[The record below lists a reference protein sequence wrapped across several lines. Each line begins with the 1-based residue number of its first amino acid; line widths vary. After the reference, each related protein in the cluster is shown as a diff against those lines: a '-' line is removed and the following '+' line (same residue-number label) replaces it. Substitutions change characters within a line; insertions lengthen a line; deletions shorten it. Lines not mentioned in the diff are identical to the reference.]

1 MTGNSRIVL
10 IARIIS
16 VLSFLDFLYRDAEYL
31 PRRWVLEERDQPH
44 SVRSVGRLGRKGH
57 ILGEGA
63 LEIDRAYL
71 FHDPHYADVRKIS
84 AIVLTTPD
92 VGLDLVV
99 RDGQV

>member
-10 IARIIS
+10 FARIIS
-16 VLSFLDFLYRDAEYL
+16 VLPCLDFLYRDAEYF
-31 PRRWVLEERDQPH
+31 PRRCVFEERTQPH
-44 SVRSVGRLGRKGH
+44 SVRSVALLGRKGH

-71 FHDPHYADVRKIS
+71 FHNPHYADVRKIS
-84 AIVLTTPD
+84 ALVLTTPD

-99 RDGQV
+99 

>member
-10 IARIIS
+10 IARIKY
-16 VLSFLDFLYRDAEYL
+16 VLPCLDFLCRDTEYFS
-31 PRRWVLEERDQPH
+31 RSWVFEERDQPH

-63 LEIDRAYL
+63 LEIDRDYL

-84 AIVLTTPD
+84 ALVLTTPD

-99 RDGQV
+99 HDGQV